1 MLTPIIVKDKCVPN
15 PSQQNDSLLRRLLTR
30 WAAHFTSDVQIQAH
44 LVDRTIS
51 EILVEFPTADD
62 ASPIDVELF
71 ATMRRVLIRDFGVQP
86 RAMDRPQADEPAPI
100 DD

>member
-1 MLTPIIVKDKCVPN
+1 MPQ
-15 PSQQNDSLLRRLLTR
+15 PSKQNDSLLRRVLAR
-30 WAAHFTSDVQIQAH
+30 WATRFTSDARTQAH

-71 ATMRRVLIRDFGVQP
+71 ATMRRVLMRDFGVQP
-86 RAMDRPQADEPAPI
+86 KVADEGPSDEPPVSI

>member
-1 MLTPIIVKDKCVPN
+1 MPQ
-15 PSQQNDSLLRRLLTR
+15 PSKQNDSLLRRVLTR
-30 WAAHFTSDVQIQAH
+30 WATRFTSDEQIQAH

-71 ATMRRVLIRDFGVQP
+71 ATMRRILIRDFGVHP
-86 RAMDRPQADEPAPI
+86 RPADEGQSEEPPVSI